1 MCGQDSEPLGQM
13 TQAGRER
20 RRGRE
25 RGGREGEREGT
36 GNKHDERGWGEWFNG
51 AVFGAVIMYMYV
63 YRKKMLKHTC
73 TCTCTCI
80 YTGGKQAVTLYM

>member
-25 RGGREGEREGT
+25 RGGREGERE
-36 GNKHDERGWGEWFNG
+36 RGKALVTNMMKEALGEWFNG
-51 AVFGAVIMYMYV
+51 AVFGAVIITCIMYMYV
-63 YRKKMLKHTC
+63 YRKKC
-73 TCTCTCI
+73 
-80 YTGGKQAVTLYM
+80 